1 MAQLGE
7 VLAFVPRVI
16 NRLWAAD
23 LTPADRERAERIV
36 RAMVE
41 RRSEV

>member
-1 MAQLGE
+1 MEQLGE

-16 NRLWAAD
+16 NRLWAAE
-23 LTPADRERAERIV
+23 LCSADRERAERIV
-36 RAMVE
+36 RALVE